1 MSTDPFHE
9 GERAVQ
15 ARAGLT
21 AETAPSGRGIAAAL
35 PAQMDRLLSPFRLA
49 VAASRD
55 GGGRVWASLLT
66 GPPGFLH
73 PLDERRL
80 LVRTLGHPD
89 DPLAANVRAQPAV
102 GLLAIDLAARRR
114 YRVNGRGTAD
124 EDRGLLIEVEQVY
137 ANCPQYIHPRRLE
150 APAEAVPPGPAR
162 HGARLTPAQQ
172 SWIAAADTFFI
183 ASAHPTRGADA
194 SHRGGNPGFVRVR
207 DAGRLAF
214 PDYPGNNMFN
224 TLGNLAVDAR
234 AGLVFPDFERGGALQ
249 LTGRARLQW
258 AAEGPEATVLFDVEE
273 ALELPGAGVHATL
286 LGRAPEAP

>member
-35 PAQMDRLLSPFRLA
+35 PAQMDRLLSTFRLA

-55 GGGRVWASLLT
+55 GGGRMWASLLT

-89 DPLAANVRAQPAV
+89 DPLAGNVRDQPAV

-114 YRVNGRGTAD
+114 YRVIH
-124 EDRGLLIEVEQVY
+124 GLYFPSFFTRAAVFS
-137 ANCPQYIHPRRLE
+137 ASCRLLKRPIWTLNIGE
-150 APAEAVPPGPAR
+150 PLDP
-162 HGARLTPAQQ
+162 GARTYA
-172 SWIAAADTFFI
+172 
-183 ASAHPTRGADA
+183 
-194 SHRGGNPGFVRVR
+194 
-207 DAGRLAF
+207 
-214 PDYPGNNMFN
+214 
-224 TLGNLAVDAR
+224 
-234 AGLVFPDFERGGALQ
+234 
-249 LTGRARLQW
+249 
-258 AAEGPEATVLFDVEE
+258 
-273 ALELPGAGVHATL
+273 
-286 LGRAPEAP
+286 